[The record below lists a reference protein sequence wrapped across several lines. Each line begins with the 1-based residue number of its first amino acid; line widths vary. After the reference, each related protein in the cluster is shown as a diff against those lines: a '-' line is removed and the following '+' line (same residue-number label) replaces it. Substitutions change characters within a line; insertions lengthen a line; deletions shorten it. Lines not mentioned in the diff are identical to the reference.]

1 MKRPSKQLINEIG
14 RALGYAVAEVNWA
27 AKAEAAE
34 ASADWDEAKRCW
46 YYAAQALNG
55 NPHGLRT
62 YYGEREDAA
71 EARRRES
78 VPTLIR
84 GDNQGEKGQ

>member
-1 MKRPSKQLINEIG
+1 MKNT
-14 RALGYAVAEVNWA
+14 NWP

-34 ASADWDEAKRCW
+34 ANEDWNEAKRCW

-71 EARRRES
+71 EAKRHAKT
-78 VPTLIR
+78 VPICEVCW
-84 GDNQGEKGQ
+84 Q